1 MKTFSHMETILR
13 DHERR
18 FRRARY
24 VVLAAAGLWLIVS
37 SYAIYNHSAEFFG
50 RAGGLGAGLILV
62 GFAIAASLRQTY
74 QIDLIKALIL
84 VLRAEHVG
92 NPPLTLPDRDHHLEL
107 IERLMARSDRRSIA
121 VRLFD
126 VGITLTATLQ
136 WAYGDLAANYVFIC
150 GSHRC

>member
-1 MKTFSHMETILR
+1 
-13 DHERR
+13 
-18 FRRARY
+18 
-24 VVLAAAGLWLIVS
+24 VS
-37 SYAIYNHSAEFFG
+37 CYAVIIPSAEFFA

-62 GFAIAASLRQTY
+62 AFAFAATMRQTY
-74 QIDLIKALIL
+74 QTDLLKALIL

-92 NPPLTLPDRDHHLEL
+92 TPPLTLPQRDHHLEL

-136 WAYGDLAANYVFIC
+136 WAYGDLVANHIFIC
-150 GSHRC
+150 GSFRC